1 MQLISEH
8 KRYLKIFTDY
18 TEFTVKRIEQAGAE
32 PCQAKDKVG
41 LAKPALP
48 SKKFKSFPLIK
59 FEVIFQLK
67 TKWVNLLVSKSL
79 CHLPFAKILMS

>member
-1 MQLISEH
+1 MLSFLNDDLPKYISLVR
-8 KRYLKIFTDY
+8 K
-18 TEFTVKRIEQAGAE
+18 AGADL
-32 PCQAKDKVG
+32 CQAQDKLG